1 MRPTRRAAL
10 AALGGAATTGLA
22 GCIGGGGG
30 GGGGEG
36 GTGNGSDAGA
46 ADSCD
51 PEQTSTVRQQS
62 PPSLGP
68 DDAPVTLM
76 VFEDYACPHCVQFS
90 LDVFPK
96 IRSNYVDSGEI
107 RYQHRDFPIPVLGK
121 DANRWSWRA
130 ASAGRG
136 VKEAGGDGAFFEFTH
151 ELFRG
156 YQERANDNNYS
167 YTYDNVAAAAD
178 AVGAPKCEIVGDAKF
193 ETFEPV
199 LQTERTR
206 GEELGLAGTP
216 AIFVDGGSGDPTYL
230 NPDGKNNDYETVK
243 KAIDSRL

>member
-1 MRPTRRAAL
+1 MRPTRRAVL
-10 AALGGAATTGLA
+10 AALGGAAATGLA
-22 GCIGGGGG
+22 GCIGGGSGSGG
-30 GGGGEG
+30 DG
-36 GTGNGSDAGA
+36 GSDAGA

-51 PEQTSTVRQQS
+51 PKQTSPVRKQS

-76 VFEDYACPHCVQFS
+76 VFEDYGCPHCVDFS

-96 IRSNYVDSGEI
+96 IRSNYVDPGKI

-136 VKEAGGDGAFFEFTH
+136 VKEASGDETFFEFKH

-156 YQERANDNNYS
+156 YQKRANDNNYS
-167 YTYDNVAAAAD
+167 YSYDNVAAAAD

-193 ETFEPV
+193 ETFKPV
-199 LQTERTR
+199 IESERKR
-206 GEELGLAGTP
+206 GKELGLSATP
-216 AIFVDGGSGDPTYL
+216 AILIDDGSGTPTYI
-230 NPDGKNNDYETVK
+230 NPQGKNNDYQAVK
-243 KAIDSRL
+243 SAIDSRL